1 MWIAAIVSKH
11 LLNAAMYM
19 VNRSIHTPVVLHLP
33 FIFNLQSSIKNQ
45 LCFSFSFSPSLSLWF
60 SYLGNDVAWHPD
72 GSLIA
77 IGLSNSQIKIFDRR
91 AAKLIQLY
99 NVHLEA
105 VNSIAFHPSGN
116 IMITGS
122 DDGSTK
128 VLDLL
133 EGRPIYTLVGH
144 DDAVTAVA
152 FSSDGNDFATA
163 SKDKQVS

>member
-1 MWIAAIVSKH
+1 
-11 LLNAAMYM
+11 M
-19 VNRSIHTPVVLHLP
+19 VG
-33 FIFNLQSSIKNQ
+33 
-45 LCFSFSFSPSLSLWF
+45 
-60 SYLGNDVAWHPD
+60 LGNDVAWHPD

-77 IGLSNSQIKIFDRR
+77 IALSNSQIKIFDRR

-116 IMITGS
+116 VLITGS

-152 FSSDGNDFATA
+152 FSNDGSDFATA
-163 SKDKQVS
+163 SRDKQVCSNHFAKNIKVTKYHRFLMSTLPFAFGLLSVRLCCGN

>member
-1 MWIAAIVSKH
+1 ME
-11 LLNAAMYM
+11 LN
-19 VNRSIHTPVVLHLP
+19 
-33 FIFNLQSSIKNQ
+33 
-45 LCFSFSFSPSLSLWF
+45 SPCVCAH
-60 SYLGNDVAWHPD
+60 LGNDVAWHPD
-72 GSLIA
+72 GSLVAIA
-77 IGLSNSQIKIFDRR
+77 LSNSQIKIFDRR

-116 IMITGS
+116 VMITGS

-152 FSSDGNDFATA
+152 FSGDGNDFATA
-163 SKDKQVS
+163 SKDKQVCLSRATASID

>member
-1 MWIAAIVSKH
+1 M
-11 LLNAAMYM
+11 
-19 VNRSIHTPVVLHLP
+19 
-33 FIFNLQSSIKNQ
+33 FIYFRI
-45 LCFSFSFSPSLSLWF
+45 
-60 SYLGNDVAWHPD
+60 GNDVQWHPD

-77 IGLSNSQIKIFDRR
+77 IALSNNQIKIFDRR
-91 AAKLIQLY
+91 ACKLIQLY
-99 NVHLEA
+99 NVHLNA

-116 IMITGS
+116 LMITGS

-152 FSSDGNDFATA
+152 FSNDGNDFATA
-163 SKDKQVS
+163 SKDKQVCQQFSINSILTYLESKI

>member
-1 MWIAAIVSKH
+1 MH
-11 LLNAAMYM
+11 
-19 VNRSIHTPVVLHLP
+19 
-33 FIFNLQSSIKNQ
+33 
-45 LCFSFSFSPSLSLWF
+45 
-60 SYLGNDVAWHPD
+60 LGNDVAWHPD
-72 GSLIA
+72 GSLVAIA
-77 IGLSNSQIKIFDRR
+77 LSSSQIKIFDRR

-116 IMITGS
+116 VMITGS

-152 FSSDGNDFATA
+152 FSGDGNDFATA
-163 SKDKQVS
+163 SKDKQVRNCTKSDFRQPKSSLEIAHHIYGLFLLLFFI